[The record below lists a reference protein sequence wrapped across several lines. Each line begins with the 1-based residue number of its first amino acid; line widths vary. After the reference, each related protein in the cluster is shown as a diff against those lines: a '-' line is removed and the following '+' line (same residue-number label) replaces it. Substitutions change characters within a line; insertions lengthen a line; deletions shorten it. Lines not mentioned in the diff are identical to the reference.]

1 MHGMLVS
8 GLGCRNTALHVAAA
22 SKKANTRPAMVLFLI
37 AERADASK
45 ANKKGCVTQQRAR
58 QFQLS
63 CACLSALR
71 RSLRLPR
78 LATRRETAL
87 ELAVAN
93 AEEPGR
99 NIWQPT
105 VVALITAG
113 CGGDAGKID
122 QHWYVRAFPFAPR
135 QLRTP

>member
-1 MHGMLVS
+1 M
-8 GLGCRNTALHVAAA
+8 AAA
-22 SKKANTRPAMVLFLI
+22 SKHANTRAAMVLFLI

-58 QFQLS
+58 RFQLS
-63 CACLSALR
+63 YACWSALR

-93 AEEPGR
+93 AEEPSC
-99 NIWQPT
+99 NSWQPT

-122 QHWYVRAFPFAPR
+122 QHWCVRALLLAPR
-135 QLRTP
+135 QLMTP